1 MNLDASRS
9 SARPWARRA
18 MRLAVAGA
26 TTTTSASL
34 AKRTWSTSPGR
45 SQSDVCTGL
54 PVSAANVSL
63 PTKRVADSVITTVTS
78 ARAPESSLARNA
90 ALYAAMPPDTPSNT
104 PRLWRTEGLLV
115 FEFLASLVVDLPL
128 CDLFESD
135 RQRLV
140 RQTAALDQGRDE
152 LRATLA
158 ELAGIGV
165 YLSRALGGQDHE
177 RVLRV
182 DGGHQVVGLWVDH
195 QEHPPGGLER
205 EA

>member
-140 RQTAALDQGRDE
+140 RQTSALDHWPGAH
-152 LRATLA
+152 RATRPA
-158 ELAGIGV
+158 RAVTRMES
-165 YLSRALGGQDHE
+165 SRA
-177 RVLRV
+177 
-182 DGGHQVVGLWVDH
+182 
-195 QEHPPGGLER
+195 PGG
-205 EA
+205 